1 MKTPTYSGLRSP
13 GRSSASYLWY
23 FCNRL
28 TSCSYKKFLRNFV
41 KLEEHLRVFL
51 WSRVEVVI
59 NVQNDW
65 IVLYFCNLVTT
76 PKVDSI
82 RSNDELLI
90 LYIWTAEEIDPK
102 KISHFKTQL
111 IRLMQLRKESRS
123 GAFSCNIK
131 ERLPTFRLFDT
142 LPLSPDRRLEFLLL
156 LFFNKVSN
164 SERFSQVFF
173 GVLAFK
179 IPQRMPK
186 KAKPRIV
193 FLFGEPFF
201 GLRQSRLFGF
211 SW

>member
-1 MKTPTYSGLRSP
+1 MISGR
-13 GRSSASYLWY
+13 GG
-23 FCNRL
+23 NK
-28 TSCSYKKFLRNFV
+28 CSEWLNCV
-41 KLEEHLRVFL
+41 VFL
-51 WSRVEVVI
+51 QS
-59 NVQNDW
+59 
-65 IVLYFCNLVTT
+65 CNNPLSWTV
-76 PKVDSI
+76 
-82 RSNDELLI
+82 
-90 LYIWTAEEIDPK
+90 YIQMTNYWFYIFEPRNEEIDPK

-111 IRLMQLRKESRS
+111 VRLMQLRKESRS

-164 SERFSQVFF
+164 SERFSQGFF
-173 GVLAFK
+173 WVLAFK

>member
-23 FCNRL
+23 FCNHL

-41 KLEEHLRVFL
+41 KLEERLRVFL

-82 RSNDELLI
+82 RSNDDYWF
-90 LYIWTAEEIDPK
+90 YISEPRNEEIDPK

-131 ERLPTFRLFDT
+131 ERFPTFRLFDPWVQT
-142 LPLSPDRRLEFLLL
+142 DGLNFYCYYFLIKCQTQSDFL
-156 LFFNKVSN
+156 
-164 SERFSQVFF
+164 RVFF
-173 GVLAFK
+173 GFWLSK
-179 IPQRMPK
+179 YPSEC
-186 KAKPRIV
+186 PRKQNR
-193 FLFGEPFF
+193 G
-201 GLRQSRLFGF
+201 
-211 SW
+211 